1 MKTQNTT
8 TGADQFA
15 TRTQVA
21 EVAAAS
27 CRRLRDS
34 GKMYEPYGTHHIR
47 ADLKKAGLKMPTSDW
62 VTWRLWLQDLN
73 LRGVWLKLR
82 REGCMVAGFMHIKT
96 PKNKS
101 PFLSTPTK

>member
-8 TGADQFA
+8 TGAEQFA

-62 VTWRLWLQDLN
+62 VTWRLWLHDLN
-73 LRGVWLKLR
+73 LRSVWLKLR

-101 PFLSTPTK
+101 PFLSTLTK